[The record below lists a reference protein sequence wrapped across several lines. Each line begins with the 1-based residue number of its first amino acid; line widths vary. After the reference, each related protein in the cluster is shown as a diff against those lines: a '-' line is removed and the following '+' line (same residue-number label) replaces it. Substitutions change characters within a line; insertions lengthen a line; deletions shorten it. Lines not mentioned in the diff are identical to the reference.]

1 MLKYIL
7 FLQLSTSIY
16 HPCYQRALFFMFWTK
31 KNTPKANSQAKISIF
46 FFEYS
51 IVPVK
56 LEIINIMDDAIR
68 TTDNIISILCLFNAF
83 TSISPVSISKIHKSN
98 SQLAF
103 SQLIEKINI
112 FYRFHAHDQFATANL
127 PWARPLYREVCLLI
141 FVLNKGK
148 PALACPSEDLVLAGV
163 RSLPVRQ
170 AGALRSGPGFENLAE
185 PEHIRY
191 LSLLWFW
198 LGQVGLHKLSG
209 TKSR

>member
-16 HPCYQRALFFMFWTK
+16 HPCYQRALFLMFWTK
-31 KNTPKANSQAKISIF
+31 KNTPMTNSQAKIIIF

-56 LEIINIMDDAIR
+56 LEIINIKDDAIR
-68 TTDNIISILCLFNAF
+68 TTYNIISILCLFNAF
-83 TSISPVSISKIHKSN
+83 TSISPISISKIHESN

-112 FYRFHAHDQFATANL
+112 FYHFHAHDQFATANL

-163 RSLPVRQ
+163 RSAMQ
-170 AGALRSGPGFENLAE
+170 SGPGFENRRFSYTQPGRA
-185 PEHIRY
+185 
-191 LSLLWFW
+191 
-198 LGQVGLHKLSG
+198 
-209 TKSR
+209 